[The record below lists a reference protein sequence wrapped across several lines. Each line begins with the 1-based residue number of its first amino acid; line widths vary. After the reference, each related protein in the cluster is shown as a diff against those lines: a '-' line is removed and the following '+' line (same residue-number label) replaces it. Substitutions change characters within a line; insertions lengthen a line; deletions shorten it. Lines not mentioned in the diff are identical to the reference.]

1 MSMRGHVQVKAISI
15 GEKLRVAIE
24 ALNMTDKVRDGG
36 VPQSPGTYNRSYRVA
51 DDDIDWKLERG
62 VVI

>member
-1 MSMRGHVQVKAISI
+1 MNMRGHVQVKARGI
-15 GEKLRVAIE
+15 GEKLRVELE
-24 ALNMTDKVRDGG
+24 ALNLTDKVRDGG

-51 DDDIDWKLERG
+51 DDDIDWEWEGG